1 MNWAGAECIKL
12 QNKGW
17 YKMNIVLLGD
27 SITDMERV
35 RKAEM
40 TFMPWSYGC
49 GYPIF
54 VAGELAKRNP
64 EKYRVYNR
72 GIAGNRIVDLYA
84 RIKSDVWNLQPDILT
99 ILIGVNDIWHEIMS
113 ANGVEI
119 DRWERVYRMLIEDT
133 LKVLPNTKIILL
145 EPFVLHGTAT
155 DEEYNKFLQIKEYA
169 KVLKRIA
176 EDYNLYFLSLQ
187 DAFDN
192 AAKNFKPEDYLYDG
206 VHPMLAGSKL
216 IADKWL
222 DLFDKIEK

>member
-1 MNWAGAECIKL
+1 
-12 QNKGW
+12 
-17 YKMNIVLLGD
+17 
-27 SITDMERV
+27 MERV

-54 VAGELAKRNP
+54 VAGELANRDP
-64 EKYRVYNR
+64 EKYHVYNR

-113 ANGVEI
+113 SNGVEI
-119 DRWERVYRMLIEDT
+119 ERWDKIYRMLIEDT
-133 LKVLPNTKIILL
+133 LKVLPKTKIILL

-155 DEEYNKFLQIKEYA
+155 NEEYDRFLQIKEYA
-169 KVLKRIA
+169 KVLRKIA
-176 EDYNLYFLSLQ
+176 EDYNLYFLPLQ
-187 DAFDN
+187 NDFDQ
-192 AAKNFKPEDYLYDG
+192 AAKKYKPEDYLYDG
-206 VHPMLAGSKL
+206 VHPMLAGSRL

-222 DLFDKIEK
+222 ELFTKIEKEKKSNQKKEYNQ